1 MKMVLLSVG
10 ISGALAAGLTWFGYA
25 KAASGLRSKSELAL
39 GSESLLTAMT
49 IDNWMA
55 EGLLT
60 LRGVAGLRSVRT
72 VLETAP
78 SVAPEDLEATNL
90 ALADIAAVAP
100 EIESIEVI
108 DLRGGVIA
116 STTDELQPKE
126 LLHRPEMRSA
136 LDGREYVSG
145 ISISPSTGAP
155 CLYSSVPARGSNG
168 IVVGVVRSR
177 QSLGRVQTL
186 VEGAKARMGERAQ
199 GVVLDRDGLVV
210 ATTVQE
216 AWRLRP
222 VAPLTPQQEKEMLTE
237 GRWGQDSLPAHLN
250 APDLAANRKE
260 SGRTVFSWSIAGIPH
275 VAVAEPIGHAGWTYA
290 AALPVS
296 QVESEARD
304 FLLLALEG
312 AVLGLFAALVLAQIV
327 ARRIVKSIHHLIDVS
342 RRVVAENDLTQPI
355 ELTSNDEV
363 GILGEAF
370 REMMVKLR
378 ERSGQLEEARAQA
391 EAASRAKSS
400 FLAGMSHELRTP
412 LNAILGFGE
421 LLEDE
426 LPGPLTGRQKE
437 YVGHVLQSG
446 RHLLELINDLLDLAK
461 AEAGRIQLRLERT
474 SIARCVDEVRP
485 GIQALSERARVSVAY
500 DVPLDLPDLSVDP
513 LRLRQV
519 LYNLLSNAVKF
530 TPEGGNIQVRARS
543 AAPWVQVDVADTG
556 IGVPA
561 EALPRLF
568 HEFEQ
573 VERDGHRPG
582 GTGLGLALSRRLI
595 EAHGGSISITSKL
608 GVGSTITFTLPA
620 GAQQ

>member
-10 ISGALAAGLTWFGYA
+10 ISGALAAGLTWFGYT

-72 VLETAP
+72 VLETAV
-78 SVAPEDLEATNL
+78 SLAPEDVDATNL

-116 STTDELQPKE
+116 STTDELLPKE

-136 LDGREYVSG
+136 LDGREYVGG
-145 ISISPSTGAP
+145 IAISPSTGAP

-168 IVVGVVRSR
+168 TVVGVVRSR

-186 VEGAKARMGERAQ
+186 VNGAKARMGEWAE

-222 VAPLTPQQEKEMLTE
+222 VAPLTPQQEKEMLAE
-237 GRWGQDSLPAHLN
+237 GRWGRDSLPAHLH
-250 APDLAANRKE
+250 APDLAAHREE
-260 SGRTVFSWSIAGIPH
+260 SARTVFSWSISGIPH

-296 QVESEARD
+296 QVESEARA
-304 FLLLALEG
+304 FLLFALEG
-312 AVLGLFAALVLAQIV
+312 AVFGLLAALVLAQIV

-378 ERSGQLEEARAQA
+378 ERSSQLEEARDQA
-391 EAASRAKSS
+391 ESASRAKSS

-426 LPGPLTGRQKE
+426 LSRVPHPTAEGIRGARPALRPAPARADQRPSGSRQGGGGTNPAAAGK
-437 YVGHVLQSG
+437 
-446 RHLLELINDLLDLAK
+446 NLD
-461 AEAGRIQLRLERT
+461 R
-474 SIARCVDEVRP
+474 
-485 GIQALSERARVSVAY
+485 
-500 DVPLDLPDLSVDP
+500 P
-513 LRLRQV
+513 LR
-519 LYNLLSNAVKF
+519 
-530 TPEGGNIQVRARS
+530 
-543 AAPWVQVDVADTG
+543 
-556 IGVPA
+556 
-561 EALPRLF
+561 
-568 HEFEQ
+568 
-573 VERDGHRPG
+573 
-582 GTGLGLALSRRLI
+582 
-595 EAHGGSISITSKL
+595 
-608 GVGSTITFTLPA
+608 
-620 GAQQ
+620 